1 MAVRMTTC
9 LLSLT
14 VVLSSGCSSSLVQ
27 SSKSVLKS
35 PMSLVSSRATK
46 PVAKILCLWEAAEGQ
61 GLDEKPARGFAGQIM
76 FFTYGD
82 PSPIK
87 VDGTVR
93 IYEYA
98 NYNADEEE
106 PEPIH
111 EFVFESTAWNMHRA
125 EGTLGHSY
133 NVFLPY
139 ILKGSGRA
147 NCALRV
153 EIEDRNGKKTSA
165 SFTEI
170 ALSGKGGQ
178 DGQSPNRNFVRSN
191 RTKPKVVDQR
201 VAKSNQKSNSDSNTT
216 MSEKAAEQLDT
227 LTISLP
233 K

>member
-1 MAVRMTTC
+1 MNVRTTTC
-9 LLSLT
+9 ILSLI
-14 VVLSSGCSSSLVQ
+14 LAGLAGCSSSLVQ

-35 PMSLVSSRATK
+35 PMSLVSSRASK

-98 NYNADEEE
+98 DYGESVDD

-139 ILKGSGRA
+139 VRKGSERV

-153 EIEDRNGKKTSA
+153 EFEDRNGKKTSA
-165 SFTEI
+165 PFTEI
-170 ALSGKGGQ
+170 SLSGKGG
-178 DGQSPNRNFVRSN
+178 GSGRTPGRNFVTNSRNTPKVHDQRAKTTPVGSE
-191 RTKPKVVDQR
+191 KPKVS
-201 VAKSNQKSNSDSNTT
+201 VAEQAS
-216 MSEKAAEQLDT
+216 EQLDT